1 MTCCSN
7 SRSIAMRLWAMILAM
22 FVALGCAGSHPASSA
37 EAGPGSAASPGSAP
51 TAGVSSAPASAM
63 ATACSASSDAA
74 AMIKAS
80 AAAQLAAPSYRAE
93 TVLTRHDGGRG
104 TSVIEYQAPD
114 RLHVTFTSPE
124 LGQTTELI
132 QIGGGSWL
140 KINGRWTKSP
150 AIDIGEI
157 LGIARQLTDAARIAN
172 TSLVGNER
180 IGSDDAAIYHFT
192 ADFSGNMAVAK
203 SDAKL
208 WVRTADCLPLTL
220 ESLVT
225 TNAPGATG
233 TEQVVETFSK
243 WGEVS
248 IEAPA

>member
-1 MTCCSN
+1 
-7 SRSIAMRLWAMILAM
+7 
-22 FVALGCAGSHPASSA
+22 
-37 EAGPGSAASPGSAP
+37 
-51 TAGVSSAPASAM
+51 M
-63 ATACSASSDAA
+63 ATDCSPSGDAA
-74 AMIKAS
+74 AAIKAS

-132 QIGGGSWL
+132 QIGRDSWL

-157 LGIARQLTDAARIAN
+157 LGIARQLTDAARITNA
-172 TSLVGNER
+172 SFVGNER
-180 IGSDDAAIYHFT
+180 VGSDDAAVYHFA
-192 ADFSGNMAVAK
+192 ADFSGNGAIAK

-208 WVRTADCLPLTL
+208 WVRVVDCLPLRL
-220 ESLVT
+220 ESSVT
-225 TNAPGATG
+225 TNAPGTTG

-243 WGEVS
+243 WGQVS
-248 IEAPA
+248 IKAPA

>member
-1 MTCCSN
+1 MT
-7 SRSIAMRLWAMILAM
+7 
-22 FVALGCAGSHPASSA
+22 
-37 EAGPGSAASPGSAP
+37 
-51 TAGVSSAPASAM
+51 
-63 ATACSASSDAA
+63 TACSASADAA
-74 AMIKAS
+74 EAIKAS

-104 TSVIEYQAPD
+104 TSVIEYEAPD

-172 TSLVGNER
+172 ASLVGNER

-192 ADFSGNMAVAK
+192 ADFSGNGAIAK

-208 WVRTADCLPLTL
+208 WVRTADCLPLRL
-220 ESLVT
+220 ESSVT

-233 TEQVVETFSK
+233 AEQVVETFSK